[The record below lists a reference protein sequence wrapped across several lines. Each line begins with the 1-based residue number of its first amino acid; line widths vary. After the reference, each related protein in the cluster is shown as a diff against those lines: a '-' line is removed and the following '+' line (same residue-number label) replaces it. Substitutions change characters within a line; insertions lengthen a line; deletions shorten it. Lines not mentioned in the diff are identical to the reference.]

1 MRLRTG
7 RTLARM
13 RRLASPAWLLRHV
26 VMIALVV
33 TFMRLGWWQFR
44 RAEGGNGLSIGYTL
58 EWPAFSAFVII
69 VWLREVRTALRDGHE
84 ISPPARPAV
93 APETPAG
100 VAQFDLLAAR
110 AARVARTSAA
120 AQPTS
125 EYNEYLAWLAAHPE
139 ARTVDYRPQHRTQ
152 DAGAVTEVTA
162 VNEGVPAHE

>member
-1 MRLRTG
+1 
-7 RTLARM
+7 M

-26 VMIALVV
+26 VMIALVA

-69 VWLREVRTALRDGHE
+69 VWLREVRTALRDGRE
-84 ISPPARPAV
+84 LESPARPLV
-93 APETPAG
+93 APEIPAG
-100 VAQFDLLAAR
+100 VAQFDLVAAR
-110 AARVARTSAA
+110 AARAARTSAA
-120 AQPTS
+120 VQPTS

-139 ARTVDYRPQHRTQ
+139 ARTVDYRPHHRTQ
-152 DAGAVTEVTA
+152 DAGE